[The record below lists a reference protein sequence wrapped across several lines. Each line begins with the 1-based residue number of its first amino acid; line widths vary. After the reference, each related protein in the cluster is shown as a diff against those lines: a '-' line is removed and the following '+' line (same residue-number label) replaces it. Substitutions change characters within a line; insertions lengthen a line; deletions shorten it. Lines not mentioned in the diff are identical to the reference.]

1 MRRFSAAALVAA
13 LLVAPASAS
22 AQVQTLKQQVNNL
35 FRFGEC
41 GEALCLAVNAD
52 VHGLHYAPSATQAS
66 GALIN
71 FFADAIG
78 AAVSNLPISSSS
90 GGVTFSF
97 KGGRPV
103 KTSTSSGPIFAE
115 RGQTIGRGQ
124 LLTGANVTS
133 LRFATF
139 RGLPLDQ
146 LDFNFVHQNVGSP
159 VIGDPA
165 FENDVI
171 NVRSS
176 MDLNILVT
184 TAFVTYGLLD
194 RLDIGLA
201 VPLVR
206 ASLDG
211 TSHGTMIPFGPNTP
225 HLFGTTANPS
235 LTADGSTSGSSVG
248 LGDVAVRMK
257 ANLAQTPTS
266 AFALFGDVRL
276 PTGDENN
283 FRGAGAL
290 SARVLGAY
298 SGRYRAFSPHINAG
312 YLLRSDTLQSNAI
325 VGTAGF
331 DQLINDSWTGRGC
344 AERISAGRQQGAVAR
359 AGGDHGA
366 VHPQHYAH
374 QHSRRQGSRG
384 QRIDRGE
391 VHNGSRVD
399 DGLECADPHQ
409 NGRAA
414 ATHRLHRRPRIQLLI
429 VAPAGYTNSM

>member
-1 MRRFSAAALVAA
+1 MRRFPAAALVAA
-13 LLVAPASAS
+13 LLVAPAPAS

-124 LLTGANVTS
+124 LLMGANVTS

-194 RLDIGLA
+194 RLDVGLA

-206 ASLDG
+206 ASLNG

-235 LTADGSTSGSSVG
+235 LTADGRTAGSSVG
-248 LGDVAVRMK
+248 LGDVAVRVK
-257 ANLAQTPTS
+257 ANVAQTSTS

-298 SGRYRAFSPHINAG
+298 SGRYRTFSPHINGG

-331 DQLINDSWTGRGC
+331 DELINESWTLAVDVLSEYQLGANKVLLPEPVVITAPYIRSITPTNIPGAKDHVVSGSIGAKYTTARGLTTVLN
-344 AERISAGRQQGAVAR
+344 ALIPIKMGGLQPRIAFTA
-359 AGGDHGA
+359 
-366 VHPQHYAH
+366 
-374 QHSRRQGSRG
+374 
-384 QRIDRGE
+384 
-391 VHNGSRVD
+391 
-399 DGLECADPHQ
+399 GLE
-409 NGRAA
+409 
-414 ATHRLHRRPRIQLLI
+414 
-429 VAPAGYTNSM
+429 YSF

>member
-331 DQLINDSWTGRGC
+331 DQLINDSWTLAVDVLSEYQLGANKVLLPEPVVITAPYIRSITPTNIPGAKDHVVSGSIGAKYTTARGLTTVLN
-344 AERISAGRQQGAVAR
+344 ALIPIKMGGLQPRIAFTA
-359 AGGDHGA
+359 
-366 VHPQHYAH
+366 
-374 QHSRRQGSRG
+374 
-384 QRIDRGE
+384 
-391 VHNGSRVD
+391 
-399 DGLECADPHQ
+399 GLE
-409 NGRAA
+409 
-414 ATHRLHRRPRIQLLI
+414 
-429 VAPAGYTNSM
+429 YSF